1 MSLTPPPLCFS
12 CGNNLPIADYDLFH
26 SLVKEFVNSFIP
38 EDAAQKIILD
48 SRLSKPY
55 PRRCCR
61 TMFLGDAIEYRN
73 KMKLYDM
80 SKLDVGTS
88 YRREL

>member
-12 CGNNLPIADYDLFH
+12 CGNSLPITDYDNFH
-26 SLVKEFVNSFIP
+26 ALVKEFVYTNIS

-73 KMKLYDM
+73 KMRLYDM
-80 SKLDVGTS
+80 SQLDVGVS
-88 YRREL
+88 YRRDV